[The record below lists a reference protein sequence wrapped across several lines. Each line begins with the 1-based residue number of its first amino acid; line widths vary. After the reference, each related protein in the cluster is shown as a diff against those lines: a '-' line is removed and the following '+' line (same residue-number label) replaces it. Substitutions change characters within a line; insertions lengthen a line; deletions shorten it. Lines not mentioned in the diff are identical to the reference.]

1 MEKINVKEVLKSAK
15 EDVVKNF
22 IESKLETES
31 FTDEQIGLI
40 KGWLSDAVDVG
51 FAIGEKSGMA
61 SANPEA
67 IEKFSELL
75 NKAVGGDKDTEKLK
89 NYIMMQRY
97 ISRSQSNI
105 IGLYESM
112 IDSLCKDANVIP
124 NSGMCY
130 GLAGV

>member
-15 EDVVKNF
+15 EDVAKNF

-51 FAIGEKSGMA
+51 FAIGENSGIA

-97 ISRSQSNI
+97 ISRSQSNV
-105 IGLYESM
+105 IGLCESM